1 MSRRRGLGR
10 GLDALIPGED
20 DSQPRQGVQEV
31 NLALIKPNPFQ
42 PRSDFK
48 APELEELAGSIKE
61 HGVLQPLI
69 VTPEEDGQGFV
80 LIAGERRL
88 QAARLAGLATV
99 PVIVRQVT
107 SQQQLELALIEN
119 LQREDLNPLEA
130 AEGYRQLAEDFNL
143 SHSEIAARVGK
154 SRTAVSNT
162 LRLLNLA
169 KAVQKALASGEI
181 SEGHARALLGLD
193 SAQAQ
198 SAAMKTILQSGLN
211 VRQSEELVR
220 RLSGKRSAKHESG
233 RTLSPEEKDL
243 ENRLR
248 QALGTKVNLKHGKR
262 GGSIVLHYYSD
273 EELDSLLDLLL
284 GPSE

>member
-1 MSRRRGLGR
+1 MSRRRSLGR

-31 NLALIKPNPFQ
+31 GLALIKPNPYQ

-48 APELEELAGSIKE
+48 QQELEELADSIRE

-69 VTPEEDGQGFV
+69 VTPGDDDQSYV

-88 QAARLAGLATV
+88 QAARLAELETV
-99 PVIVRQVT
+99 PVIVRQVS

-130 AEGYRQLAEDFNL
+130 AQGYRQLADDFNL
-143 SHSEIAARVGK
+143 SHADIAAKVGK

-162 LRLLNLA
+162 LRLLNLS
-169 KAVQKALASGEI
+169 KPVQTALASGEI

-198 SAAMKTILQSGLN
+198 SAALKTILQGGLN
-211 VRQSEELVR
+211 VRQAEELVR
-220 RLSGKRSAKHESG
+220 RLSGKRTAKPDSG
-233 RTLSPEEKDL
+233 RTPSPEEKDL
-243 ENRLR
+243 EDRLR
-248 QALGTKVNLKHGKR
+248 QALGTKVNLKRGKK
-262 GGSIVLHYYSD
+262 GGSIVLHFYSD
-273 EELDSLLDLLL
+273 EELNTLIELLL
-284 GPSE
+284 GMTE

>member
-31 NLALIKPNPFQ
+31 SIAQIKPNPFQ
-42 PRSDFK
+42 PRTNFK
-48 APELEELAGSIKE
+48 QQELEELAGSIKE

-69 VTPEEDGQGFV
+69 VTEGEGGRGFV

-88 QAARLAGLATV
+88 QAARLAGLEAV
-99 PVIVRQVT
+99 PVIVRQVS

-143 SHSEIAARVGK
+143 SHGEIAAKVGK

-162 LRLLNLA
+162 LRLLNLS
-169 KAVQKALASGEI
+169 KAVQKALASGDV

-198 SAAMKTILQSGLN
+198 SAALKTIIQSGLN
-211 VRQSEELVR
+211 VRQAEELVR
-220 RLSGKRSAKHESG
+220 RLSGKRTAKPESG

-243 ENRLR
+243 EERLR
-248 QALGTKVNLKHGKR
+248 QALGTKVNLKRSQK
-262 GGSIVLHYYSD
+262 GGSIVLHFYSD
-273 EELDSLLDLLL
+273 EELNTLLDLLL
-284 GPSE
+284 GMSD